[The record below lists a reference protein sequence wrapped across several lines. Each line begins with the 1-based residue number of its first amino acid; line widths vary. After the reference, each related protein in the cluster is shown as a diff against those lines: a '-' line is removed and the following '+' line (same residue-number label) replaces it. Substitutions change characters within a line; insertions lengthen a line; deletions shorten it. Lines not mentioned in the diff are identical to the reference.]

1 MREEIMKESKL
12 FKSLLATIIVVA
24 LGAPTIA
31 SADAGNQL
39 KGVSVKV
46 SYADLNLEK
55 QEGAK
60 ALYRRLQQASKQAC
74 DYRGLK
80 VAGSIRRMTET
91 QQCYREALT
100 EAVAEIDNELVTEIH
115 NS

>member
-1 MREEIMKESKL
+1 MKESKL
-12 FKSLLATIIVVA
+12 FKGLLATIIVVA
-24 LGAPTIA
+24 LGAPAIA
-31 SADAGNQL
+31 SADAKSEL

-60 ALYRRLQQASKQAC
+60 VLYRRLQQASKRAC

-80 VAGSIRRMTET
+80 IAGSIKQLVET
-91 QQCYREALT
+91 QRCYHETLT
-100 EAVAEIDNELVTEIH
+100 EAVADLENELVTELH